1 MNDAL
6 TRLYRRITM
15 LVGIGRTTGVVDDN
29 GTTQKLQYK
38 TPFDVRGSTLRMTE
52 FGFSSGLPAGS
63 DVLILSLGGDRS
75 SQVIVA
81 TNHGST
87 RYGNLEPGETVI
99 YDALGKSVL
108 LGKEKLTVTC
118 AGQDIEVL
126 DAQNATITA
135 SVKVRLETPL
145 AECTGDIVDNCDS
158 NSVSMKALRD
168 AYNVHGHDVKG
179 VQSGDSTKT
188 SEKTNKEAG

>member
-6 TRLYRRITM
+6 ARLYRRITM
-15 LVGIGRTTGVVDDN
+15 LVGIGRTTGVSDDS

-38 TPFDVRGSTLRMTE
+38 TPFDIRGNTLRMTE

-81 TNHGST
+81 TNHAST
-87 RYGNLEPGETVI
+87 RYGSLNPGETVI
-99 YDALGKSVL
+99 YDAQGKSVL
-108 LGKEKLTVTC
+108 LGLEKLTVKC

-126 DAQNATITA
+126 DAANANITA
-135 SVKVRLETPL
+135 SVKVRLTTPL
-145 AECTGDIVDNCDS
+145 VESTGDIVDNCGS
-158 NSVSMKALRD
+158 NRVSMKALRD
-168 AYNVHGHDVKG
+168 AYNAHEHDVKN
-179 VQSGDSTKT
+179 VQSGNDTRT
-188 SEKTNKEAG
+188 SEKTNKGA

>member
-1 MNDAL
+1 MNDVL
-6 TRLYRRITM
+6 SRLYRRITM
-15 LVGIGRTTGVVDDN
+15 LVGIGRTTGVADDS
-29 GTTQKLQYK
+29 GTTQTLQYK
-38 TPFDVRGSTLRMTE
+38 TPFDVRGNTLRMTE

-87 RYGNLEPGETVI
+87 RYGNLNPGETVI
-99 YDALGKSVL
+99 YDAQGKAVL
-108 LGKEKLTVTC
+108 LGKDKLTVKC

-126 DAQNATITA
+126 EALNATITA

-145 AECTGDIVDNCDS
+145 VESTGDIVDNCES
-158 NSVSMKALRD
+158 NQVSMKALRE
-168 AYNVHGHDVKG
+168 AYNLHGHDVKN
-179 VQSGDSTKT
+179 VQAGNDSRT
-188 SEKTNKEAG
+188 SEKTNKEV

>member
-15 LVGIGRTTGVVDDN
+15 LVGIGRTTGVMNDD
-29 GTTQKLQYK
+29 GTTQQLQYK

-87 RYGNLEPGETVI
+87 RYGNLNPGETVI
-99 YDALGKSVL
+99 YDAQGKSVL
-108 LGKEKLTVTC
+108 LGKERLTVKC

-126 DAQNATITA
+126 EAQNATITA

-145 AECTGDIVDNCDS
+145 VESTGDFVDNCDT
-158 NSVSMKALRD
+158 NSVSLKALRD
-168 AYNVHGHDVKG
+168 AYNAHGHDVKN
-179 VQSGDSTKT
+179 VQGGNDTRT
-188 SEKTNKEAG
+188 SEKTNKEV

>member
-15 LVGIGRTTGVVDDN
+15 LVGIGRTTGVMTDD
-29 GTTQKLQYK
+29 GSTQKLQYK
-38 TPFDVRGSTLRMTE
+38 TPFDVKGSTLRMTE

-87 RYGNLEPGETVI
+87 RYGNLNPGETVI
-99 YDALGKSVL
+99 YDAQGKSIL
-108 LGKEKLTVTC
+108 LGKEKLTVKC

-126 DAQNATITA
+126 EAQNATITA
-135 SVKVRLETPL
+135 SVKVRLETPMV
-145 AECTGDIVDNCDS
+145 ESTGDIVDNCDT
-158 NSVSMKALRD
+158 NKVSMKALRD
-168 AYNVHGHDVKG
+168 AYNAHGHDVKN
-179 VQSGDSTKT
+179 VQGGTDART
-188 SEKTNKEAG
+188 SEKTNKGV

>member
-1 MNDAL
+1 MNDVL

-15 LVGIGRTTGVVDDN
+15 LVGIGRTTGITDDS
-29 GTTQKLQYK
+29 GTTQTLQYK
-38 TPFDVRGSTLRMTE
+38 TPFDVRGDTLRMTE

-87 RYGNLEPGETVI
+87 RYGNLNPGETVI
-99 YDALGKSVL
+99 YDAKGKAVL
-108 LGKEKLTVTC
+108 LGKDRLTVKC

-126 DAQNATITA
+126 EALNATITA

-145 AECTGDIVDNCDS
+145 VESTGDIVDNCES
-158 NSVSMKALRD
+158 NQVSMKALRE
-168 AYNVHGHDVKG
+168 AYNRHGHDVKN
-179 VQSGDSTKT
+179 VQAGDDTRT
-188 SEKTNKEAG
+188 SEKTNKGV

>member
-6 TRLYRRITM
+6 ARLYRRITM
-15 LVGIGRTTGVVDDN
+15 LVGIGRTTGVSDDS
-29 GTTQKLQYK
+29 GTTQTLQYK
-38 TPFDVRGSTLRMTE
+38 TPFDVRGDTLRMTE

-87 RYGNLEPGETVI
+87 RYGSLNPGETVI
-99 YDALGKSVL
+99 YDAKGKSIL
-108 LGKEKLTVTC
+108 LGLEKLTVTC

-126 DAQNATITA
+126 DAANANITA
-135 SVKVRLETPL
+135 NVKVRLTTPL
-145 AECTGDIVDNCDS
+145 VESTGDIVDNCES
-158 NSVSMKALRD
+158 NQVSVKALRE
-168 AYNVHGHDVKG
+168 AYNAHGHNVKN
-179 VQSGDSTKT
+179 VQSGNDTRT
-188 SEKTNKEAG
+188 SEKTNQEV

>member
-1 MNDAL
+1 
-6 TRLYRRITM
+6 M
-15 LVGIGRTTGVVDDN
+15 LVGIGRTTGVMNDD
-29 GTTQKLQYK
+29 GTTQQLQYK

-75 SQVIVA
+75 SQIIVA

-87 RYGNLEPGETVI
+87 RYGNLNPGETVI
-99 YDALGKSVL
+99 YDAQGKSVL
-108 LGKEKLTVTC
+108 LGKEKLTVKC

-126 DAQNATITA
+126 DSRNATITA

-145 AECTGDIVDNCDS
+145 VESTGDFVDNCDS
-158 NSVSMKALRD
+158 NSVSLKALRD
-168 AYNVHGHDVKG
+168 AYNAHGHDVKN
-179 VQSGDSTKT
+179 VQSGNDTRT
-188 SEKTNKEAG
+188 SEKTNKEV

>member
-15 LVGIGRTTGVVDDN
+15 LVGIGRTTGVMSDD

-38 TPFDVRGSTLRMTE
+38 TPFDVKGSTLRMTE

-87 RYGNLEPGETVI
+87 RYGNLNPGETVI
-99 YDALGKSVL
+99 YDAQGKSIL
-108 LGKEKLTVTC
+108 LGKEKLTVKC

-126 DAQNATITA
+126 EAQNATITA
-135 SVKVRLETPL
+135 SVKVRLETPMV
-145 AECTGDIVDNCDS
+145 ESTGDIVDNCDT
-158 NSVSMKALRD
+158 NKVSMKALRD
-168 AYNVHGHDVKG
+168 TYNAHGHDVKN
-179 VQSGDSTKT
+179 VQGGNDART
-188 SEKTNKEAG
+188 SEKTNKGV

>member
-15 LVGIGRTTGVVDDN
+15 LVGIGRTTGVMSDD

-38 TPFDVRGSTLRMTE
+38 TPFDVKGSTLRMTE

-87 RYGNLEPGETVI
+87 RYGNLNPGETVI
-99 YDALGKSVL
+99 YDAQGKSIL
-108 LGKEKLTVTC
+108 LGKEKLTVKC

-126 DAQNATITA
+126 EAQNATITA
-135 SVKVRLETPL
+135 SVKVRLETPMV
-145 AECTGDIVDNCDS
+145 ESTGDIVDNCDT
-158 NSVSMKALRD
+158 NKVSMKALRD
-168 AYNVHGHDVKG
+168 AYNAHGHDVKN
-179 VQSGDSTKT
+179 VQGGNDART
-188 SEKTNKEAG
+188 SEKTNKGV

>member
-6 TRLYRRITM
+6 IRLYRRITM
-15 LVGIGRTTGVVDDN
+15 LVGIGRTTGVMEDE

-87 RYGNLEPGETVI
+87 RYGNLKPGETVI
-99 YDALGKSVL
+99 YDAQGKSVL
-108 LGKEKLTVTC
+108 LGKEKLTVKC

-126 DAQNATITA
+126 EAQNATITA
-135 SVKVRLETPL
+135 SVKVRFEAPL

-158 NSVSMKALRD
+158 NSVSLKALRD
-168 AYNVHGHDVKG
+168 AYKAHGHDVKNIEG
-179 VQSGDSTKT
+179 GNDTRT
-188 SEKTNKEAG
+188 SEKTNKEV

>member
-6 TRLYRRITM
+6 SRLYRRITM
-15 LVGIGRTTGVVDDN
+15 LVGIGRTTGVMNDD
-29 GTTQKLQYK
+29 GTTQQLQYK

-87 RYGNLEPGETVI
+87 RYGNLNPGETVI
-99 YDALGKSVL
+99 YDAQGKSVL
-108 LGKEKLTVTC
+108 LGKEKLTVKC

-126 DAQNATITA
+126 DSKNATITA

-145 AECTGDIVDNCDS
+145 VESTGDFVDNCDS
-158 NSVSMKALRD
+158 NSVSLKELRD
-168 AYNVHGHDVKG
+168 AYNAHGHDVKN
-179 VQSGDSTKT
+179 VQSGNDTRT
-188 SEKTNKEAG
+188 SEKTNQEV

>member
-6 TRLYRRITM
+6 ARLYRRITM
-15 LVGIGRTTGVVDDN
+15 LVGIGRTTGVSDDS
-29 GTTQKLQYK
+29 GTTQNLQYK
-38 TPFDVRGSTLRMTE
+38 TPFDIRGNTLRMTE

-87 RYGNLEPGETVI
+87 RYGSLNPGETVI
-99 YDALGKSVL
+99 YDAQGKSVL
-108 LGKEKLTVTC
+108 LGLEKLTVKC

-126 DAQNATITA
+126 EAANANITA
-135 SVKVRLETPL
+135 SVKVRLTTPL
-145 AECTGDIVDNCDS
+145 VESTGDIVDNCES
-158 NSVSMKALRD
+158 NQVSMKALRD
-168 AYNVHGHDVKG
+168 AYNAHGHDVKN
-179 VQSGDSTKT
+179 VQSGNDTRT
-188 SEKTNKEAG
+188 SENTNQEV

>member
-15 LVGIGRTTGVVDDN
+15 LVGIGRTTGVMSDD
-29 GTTQKLQYK
+29 GATQKLQYK
-38 TPFDVRGSTLRMTE
+38 TPFDVKGSTLRMTE

-87 RYGNLEPGETVI
+87 RYGNLNPGETVI
-99 YDALGKSVL
+99 YDAQGKSIL
-108 LGKEKLTVTC
+108 LGKDKLTVKC

-126 DAQNATITA
+126 EAQNATITA
-135 SVKVRLETPL
+135 SVKVRLETPMV
-145 AECTGDIVDNCDS
+145 ESTGDIVDNCDT
-158 NSVSMKALRD
+158 NKVSMKALRD
-168 AYNVHGHDVKG
+168 AYNAHGHDVRN
-179 VQSGDSTKT
+179 VQGGNDART
-188 SEKTNKEAG
+188 SEKTNKGV

>member
-6 TRLYRRITM
+6 ARLYRRITM
-15 LVGIGRTTGVVDDN
+15 LVGIGRTTGVSDDS

-38 TPFDVRGSTLRMTE
+38 TPFDVRGDTLRMTE

-87 RYGNLEPGETVI
+87 RYGSLNPGETVI
-99 YDALGKSVL
+99 YDAKGKSVL
-108 LGKEKLTVTC
+108 LGLEKLTVTC

-126 DAQNATITA
+126 DAANANITA
-135 SVKVRLETPL
+135 TVKVRLTTPL
-145 AECTGDIVDNCDS
+145 VESTGDIIDNCES
-158 NSVSMKALRD
+158 NQVSVKALRE
-168 AYNVHGHDVKG
+168 AYNAHGHDVKN
-179 VQSGDSTKT
+179 VQAGGDTRT
-188 SEKTNKEAG
+188 SEKTNQEV

>member
-15 LVGIGRTTGVVDDN
+15 LVGIGRTTGVMSDD
-29 GTTQKLQYK
+29 GATQKLQYK
-38 TPFDVRGSTLRMTE
+38 TPFDVKGSTLRMTE

-87 RYGNLEPGETVI
+87 RYGNLNPGETVI
-99 YDALGKSVL
+99 YDAQGKSIL
-108 LGKEKLTVTC
+108 LGKEKLTVKC

-126 DAQNATITA
+126 EAQNATITA
-135 SVKVRLETPL
+135 SVKVRLETPMV
-145 AECTGDIVDNCDS
+145 ESTGDIVDNCDT
-158 NSVSMKALRD
+158 NKVSMKALRD
-168 AYNVHGHDVKG
+168 AYNAHGHDVKS
-179 VQSGDSTKT
+179 VQGGNDART
-188 SEKTNKEAG
+188 SEKTNKGV